1 MLGLKNKIVILIT
14 GLAALNMSMAA
25 AQSQTNEY
33 ISAKY
38 DVGNRTL
45 TVDADLKEGKK
56 TFLNIVVLP
65 DGTELNQQEIK
76 DNESVIIRTVQTDIT
91 GETTPEII
99 IPEEMQGKRFICYI
113 STTQTDTKYRFS
125 TVTLTEL
132 KTVVSKINNRDIV
145 KAEDIEGII
154 KSDFV
159 DIGLVGSEIE
169 NVRKLAEYIFN
180 QKPSGG
186 YSENGLLNTYMTAE
200 GIAGIESGVLSVGEF
215 VEEYAAYLEKDYAS
229 EYDKLTETEQKALEE
244 MFDINAT
251 TDSFEKAFNSNLFI
265 AKYRSAAS
273 SAELGGLITE
283 YFNANGIS
291 MSAFNSISNKM
302 HRDEIFAQL
311 YRERKNVTDE
321 DTIVTAFNTLV
332 KKYISAPSSG
342 PSGTGG
348 SGGSG
353 GSGGRVNMTV
363 EGPGVSASES
373 YIFSDIS
380 AHWAKEQ
387 ILKAYKE
394 GIVNGFD
401 NGQFMPDKNVTRA
414 EFAKMLAQTLKLSSG
429 VTSDTSFSDVSEND
443 WYAECVIANAQ
454 AGIVTGDENKNFN
467 PQSNITRQD
476 VAVMIAR
483 ALKYK
488 SVELKKDSFGF
499 NDEADFADYAKEAIN
514 GLADKGII
522 NGYNDGIFAP
532 YQTASRA
539 EAIVMLMRM
548 EELISE
554 NAN

>member
-91 GETTPEII
+91 GEITPEII

-113 STTQTDTKYRFS
+113 NTTQTDTKYRFS

-132 KTVVSKINNRDIV
+132 KTVVSKINSRDIV

-215 VEEYAAYLEKDYAS
+215 VEEYAAYLEKDYAG
-229 EYDKLTETEQKALEE
+229 EYDKLTEQEQKALEE

-321 DTIVTAFNTLV
+321 DTIVTAFNALV

-414 EFAKMLAQTLKLSSG
+414 EFAKMLAQTLKLSSD